1 MRAVSKVLTRTLVR
15 QFYQANAGFFL
26 VTIGLAF
33 GFLKTPQ
40 HIDIATALA
49 FSPVYYLIPFGLFTL
64 YTAKTLQF
72 CFTAQRLHTNQF
84 LGWLVLLPKAKR
96 VPLIIYTQIRLLL
109 PVIAY
114 SLLLLSVA
122 VQHQLW
128 TSALLVT
135 GGNIVMILAAAHLLH
150 KRLISPTDP
159 GTMSATGRW
168 TSRLPKPL
176 AMLFIHHLFNRQAML
191 LLGIKAVSIAVIS
204 GAVLIFEI
212 EGTDYRFLSLGMLLS
227 GGINSILSF
236 HYQQFEQKELLIF
249 KNLPATTSFWFG
261 RFLFTYILIFLP
273 EIVVLMGN
281 TITRVPVNIIL
292 GSALL
297 PVAMLSFY
305 QSILYRRAQ
314 DMDGFVKY
322 PFFTTAT
329 LFFVILGYAPAYA
342 IAIGLLI
349 LSYFIFRINFRQFS
363 PAVRAD

>member
-1 MRAVSKVLTRTLVR
+1 LTRTLVR

-26 VTIGLAF
+26 VTLGLVF

-49 FSPVYYLIPFGLFTL
+49 FTPVYYLIPFGLFML
-64 YTAKTLQF
+64 YTAKALQF
-72 CFTAQRLHTNQF
+72 CFTAQRLHANQF

-96 VPLIIYTQIRLLL
+96 ALLIIYLQILLL
-109 PVIAY
+109 APVIAY

-128 TSALLVT
+128 TPALLVT
-135 GGNIVMILAAAHLLH
+135 GGNLVLILAGAHLLH

-168 TSRLPKPL
+168 TSKLPKPL
-176 AMLFIHHLFNRQAML
+176 SMLFIHHLFNRQAML
-191 LLGIKAVSIAVIS
+191 LLGTKAVSIAVIS
-204 GAVLIFEI
+204 GAILIFEM
-212 EGTDYRFLSLGMLLS
+212 EGSDYRFLTLGMLLS

-249 KNLPATTSFWFG
+249 KNLPVSTNFWFG
-261 RFLFTYILIFLP
+261 RFLLSYVLLFLP
-273 EIVVLMGN
+273 EVVVLMGN
-281 TITRVPVNIIL
+281 TITRVPVHTIL

-305 QSILYRRAQ
+305 QSILYRKTL
-314 DMDGFVKY
+314 DMDGFIKY

-342 IAIGLLI
+342 IAMGLLI
-349 LSYFIFRINFRQFS
+349 LSYFIFRISFRQFS
-363 PAVRAD
+363 PVVKAH